1 MPLFQDISTP
11 DFDRIREV
19 LHRLAANP
27 PQVLLL
33 EGGTEPQRLA
43 AARYWA
49 ACVNCQQPGGEG
61 GPCLICPTCMQID
74 AGEHL
79 DVLAY
84 DGRISNAD
92 DEAHPGPIRALNM
105 DNIREL
111 KQKLHDAPHGQGR
124 RVVLLMGVGQNRS
137 NAANALLKA
146 LEEPSPSSCFVL
158 LAAQREQLLPTL
170 VSRSLCLTLPWPDSL
185 SRDPALQPWEEA
197 LALFITSGRGLFE
210 CTGARNALDARL
222 AAGHRVAHEDMARV
236 HARLGQCVTHPQRVL
251 ADLASVQHRR
261 ARAGQRHRLVGAL
274 PTGKAVQAGGRDRLS
289 RTHHMGHGQH
299 NVYVDGAEIQNL
311 HGLGTRR

>member
-43 AARYWA
+43 AARDWA

-111 KQKLHDAPHGQGR
+111 KQKLRGTLPTARAAAWCCSWAWNRTAAMRPMPCSR
-124 RVVLLMGVGQNRS
+124 RWKNPRPPP
-137 NAANALLKA
+137 A
-146 LEEPSPSSCFVL
+146 SSCWPPS
-158 LAAQREQLLPTL
+158 ANSSCPRW
-170 VSRSLCLTLPWPDSL
+170 SRAPS
-185 SRDPALQPWEEA
+185 A
-197 LALFITSGRGLFE
+197 
-210 CTGARNALDARL
+210 
-222 AAGHRVAHEDMARV
+222 
-236 HARLGQCVTHPQRVL
+236 
-251 ADLASVQHRR
+251 
-261 ARAGQRHRLVGAL
+261 
-274 PTGKAVQAGGRDRLS
+274 
-289 RTHHMGHGQH
+289 
-299 NVYVDGAEIQNL
+299 
-311 HGLGTRR
+311 

>member
-111 KQKLHDAPHGQGR
+111 KQKLRDAPHGQGR
-124 RVVLLMGVGQNRS
+124 RVVLLMGVEQNRS

-210 CTGARNALDARL
+210 RTGARNALDPRLAVKFLSDLLKSLRRVSYCNDHALCPLDTALALLPREKRVQCCFWFNEAQEALGFNVTPARVLEALAARL
-222 AAGHRVAHEDMARV
+222 H
-236 HARLGQCVTHPQRVL
+236 VTR
-251 ADLASVQHRR
+251 
-261 ARAGQRHRLVGAL
+261 
-274 PTGKAVQAGGRDRLS
+274 
-289 RTHHMGHGQH
+289 MG
-299 NVYVDGAEIQNL
+299 N
-311 HGLGTRR
+311 

>member
-19 LHRLAANP
+19 LHRLSANP

-33 EGGTEPQRLA
+33 EGGTGPQRLA

-49 ACVNCQQPGGEG
+49 ACVNCPQPGSGG

-111 KQKLHDAPHGQGR
+111 KQ
-124 RVVLLMGVGQNRS
+124 
-137 NAANALLKA
+137 
-146 LEEPSPSSCFVL
+146 
-158 LAAQREQLLPTL
+158 
-170 VSRSLCLTLPWPDSL
+170 
-185 SRDPALQPWEEA
+185 
-197 LALFITSGRGLFE
+197 
-210 CTGARNALDARL
+210 
-222 AAGHRVAHEDMARV
+222 
-236 HARLGQCVTHPQRVL
+236 
-251 ADLASVQHRR
+251 
-261 ARAGQRHRLVGAL
+261 
-274 PTGKAVQAGGRDRLS
+274 
-289 RTHHMGHGQH
+289 
-299 NVYVDGAEIQNL
+299 
-311 HGLGTRR
+311 

>member
-11 DFDRIREV
+11 DFDRIRAI
-19 LHRLAANP
+19 LHRLAGSP

-33 EGGTEPQRLA
+33 EGGTEVQRLA

-49 ACVNCQQPGGEG
+49 ACVNCPRPGDDGA
-61 GPCLICPTCMQID
+61 PCGICPTCLQID

-105 DNIREL
+105 ENIRGL
-111 KQKLHDAPHGQGR
+111 KQKLRDAPHGQGR
-124 RVVLLMGVGQNRS
+124 RVVLLMGVEQNRS

-170 VSRSLCLTLPWPDSL
+170 VSRSLGLTLPWPDSL

-197 LALFITSGRGLFE
+197 LAQFITTGRGLFE
-210 CTGARNALDARL
+210 RTSARNALDAPLAGQVLLACQKAMSRVMSGNDDARCPLDTAFALLPRHTRVQCCLWLSEAQDALGFNVTPARVLEAL
-222 AAGHRVAHEDMARV
+222 AA
-236 HARLGQCVTHPQRVL
+236 RLHVTR
-251 ADLASVQHRR
+251 
-261 ARAGQRHRLVGAL
+261 
-274 PTGKAVQAGGRDRLS
+274 
-289 RTHHMGHGQH
+289 MG
-299 NVYVDGAEIQNL
+299 N
-311 HGLGTRR
+311 

>member
-19 LHRLAANP
+19 LHRLAGNP

-49 ACVNCQQPGGEG
+49 ACVNCPQPGSEG

-111 KQKLHDAPHGQGR
+111 KQKLRDAPHGQGR
-124 RVVLLMGVGQNRS
+124 RVVLLMGVEQNRS

-158 LAAQREQLLPTL
+158 LAARREQLLPTL
-170 VSRSLCLTLPWPDSL
+170 VSRSLCLA
-185 SRDPALQPWEEA
+185 RQP
-197 LALFITSGRGLFE
+197 
-210 CTGARNALDARL
+210 
-222 AAGHRVAHEDMARV
+222 V
-236 HARLGQCVTHPQRVL
+236 P
-251 ADLASVQHRR
+251 
-261 ARAGQRHRLVGAL
+261 
-274 PTGKAVQAGGRDRLS
+274 
-289 RTHHMGHGQH
+289 
-299 NVYVDGAEIQNL
+299 
-311 HGLGTRR
+311 

>member
-49 ACVNCQQPGGEG
+49 ACVNRQQPGGEG

-111 KQKLHDAPHGQGR
+111 KQKLRDAPHGQGR
-124 RVVLLMGVGQNRS
+124 RVVLLMGVEQKNCLSGQCPAQGAGRTL
-137 NAANALLKA
+137 ALLLLRPAGRPARTAPAHAGLA
-146 LEEPSPSSCFVL
+146 LP
-158 LAAQREQLLPTL
+158 LP
-170 VSRSLCLTLPWPDSL
+170 
-185 SRDPALQPWEEA
+185 DPALARQP
-197 LALFITSGRGLFE
+197 
-210 CTGARNALDARL
+210 
-222 AAGHRVAHEDMARV
+222 
-236 HARLGQCVTHPQRVL
+236 
-251 ADLASVQHRR
+251 
-261 ARAGQRHRLVGAL
+261 L
-274 PTGKAVQAGGRDRLS
+274 P
-289 RTHHMGHGQH
+289 
-299 NVYVDGAEIQNL
+299 
-311 HGLGTRR
+311 